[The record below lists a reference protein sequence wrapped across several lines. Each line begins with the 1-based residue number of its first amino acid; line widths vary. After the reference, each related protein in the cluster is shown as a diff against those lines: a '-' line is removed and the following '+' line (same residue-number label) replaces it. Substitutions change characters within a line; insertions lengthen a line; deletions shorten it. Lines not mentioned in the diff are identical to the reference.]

1 MNEGGSSMFETVQN
15 HEERIVS
22 LERADHEH
30 EERLKR
36 LEDSHIKLENTMMTE
51 SRETRSVM
59 KEQTDKMFELV
70 ENAMGYQS
78 TRATQSHELKILK
91 WNTLATVFLKIC
103 GGIVAL
109 FTAGYFAF
117 LK

>member
-1 MNEGGSSMFETVQN
+1 MFEKVQD
-15 HEERIVS
+15 HDERLGV
-22 LERADHEH
+22 LEQAKQKH
-30 EERLKR
+30 EERLKT
-36 LEDSHIKLENTMMTE
+36 LEDRSIKFENTMMTE
-51 SRETRSVM
+51 SRETRTVM
-59 KEQTDKMFELV
+59 KEQADKMFELV

-78 TRATQSHELKILK
+78 TRTTQSHELKIIK

>member
-1 MNEGGSSMFETVQN
+1 MFEKVQN
-15 HEERIVS
+15 HEERIVN
-22 LERADHEH
+22 LERSEDEQNERIKRM
-30 EERLKR
+30 EESNL
-36 LEDSHIKLENTMMTE
+36 KLENTMMTE
-51 SRETRSVM
+51 SRETRTVM